1 MNTMVDEVTVE
12 MTEEK
17 KFLTN
22 LLKKNILEILF
33 TKADGSERKMICTL
47 KYEHLPKEEIKEST
61 RRENVDV
68 IPVWDLELMAWRS
81 FRPDSL
87 IMYTYADYQR
97 GIV

>member
-1 MNTMVDEVTVE
+1 MNTMVDDVTVE

-33 TKADGSERKMICTL
+33 TKADGSERKMVCTL
-47 KYEHLPKEEIKEST
+47 KYEHLPKEEIKESA
-61 RRENVDV
+61 RRENIDV

-81 FRPDSL
+81 FRTDSL
-87 IMYTYADYQR
+87 IMYTYVDQR
-97 GIV
+97 VNAS

>member
-1 MNTMVDEVTVE
+1 MNTMTNDVTIE

-17 KFLTN
+17 KFLTT
-22 LLKKNILEILF
+22 LLKKNVLEVLF
-33 TKADGSERKMICTL
+33 TKADGSERKMVCTL

-61 RRENVDV
+61 RRENVNV

-87 IMYTYADYQR
+87 IMYTYVDETAMAS
-97 GIV
+97 